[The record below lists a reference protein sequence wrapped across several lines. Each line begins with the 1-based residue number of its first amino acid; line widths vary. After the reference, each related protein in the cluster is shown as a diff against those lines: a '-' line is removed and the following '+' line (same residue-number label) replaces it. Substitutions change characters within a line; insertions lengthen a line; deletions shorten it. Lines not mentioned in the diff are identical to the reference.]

1 MVTGIIGSSSNQ
13 IQQLMAEMMK
23 KMKSADTDGTSG
35 LSKNELSSINTDN
48 DPGGARFLKE
58 LSKNFDKIDS
68 NSDGQLSKSEID
80 AAKPAKNSQMGPP
93 PGMFINDISSSDT
106 DGTSGLSK
114 DELSSVDTGNDKG
127 KANFIDNLMKNFDKI
142 DSNSDGQ
149 LSQSEIEAAKPD
161 KNSQMGPPPPP
172 SMSSENTDSSS
183 SSSSNSSQISSL
195 LDLFTKQSLNSYS
208 NNSDLNSS
216 ILSSLDVAV

>member
-93 PGMFINDISSSDT
+93 P
-106 DGTSGLSK
+106 
-114 DELSSVDTGNDKG
+114 
-127 KANFIDNLMKNFDKI
+127 
-142 DSNSDGQ
+142 
-149 LSQSEIEAAKPD
+149 
-161 KNSQMGPPPPP
+161 PP
-172 SMSSENTDSSS
+172 SMSSENTDSNS